1 MKHKSSLI
9 IIAVIVCITLVGTV
23 AAQGSQTDAPQA
35 AITTKFT
42 QQGKINRDGVP
53 YTGVCDMRFTL
64 WDAATA
70 GNQLATYTPPTQV
83 PLTDGVFAVEIDF
96 GAQFTGEARWVQPE
110 AKCADDVAYTN
121 LPRVALNATPY
132 AIGLVLGSQTIGS
145 LSGTGGIIRATNN
158 GQGAALVGLATSGT
172 GTTYGVLGNAF
183 SPNGYAVWGYAGGG
197 ATGVQGVSVG
207 SGNGVNGSTTGGKA
221 GVYGLNTNATINS
234 VGVLG
239 VSDAAGTYG
248 VYGSSVNGT
257 GVWGKGAVGPG
268 VVGASDTNIGVW
280 GDSLTSDAVKGV
292 AHAANKAGVAG
303 GNDAGIGVLGTSAV
317 AHTYDLAGVSG
328 VSTGDGGIGVKGTAN
343 IGAGSYGVYG
353 VSTAGYGVV
362 GQSASGYAGYFLGK
376 VGITGMDLAERFA
389 SVDDQSIEPGTVV
402 VVDQDQPGKIRPSDR
417 AYDSQVVGIISGAGG
432 VKTALILHQEDTL
445 QGDQVVAVAG
455 RVYCKAEANSAPIK
469 PGDLLT
475 TSKMP
480 GHCMKATD
488 RDQAYGAVIGKAL
501 TGLDQGEGL
510 VFVLVNLQ

>member
-1 MKHKSSLI
+1 MKHKSILI
-9 IIAVIVCITLVGTV
+9 IVAVVLCVALVGTA
-23 AAQGSQTDAPQA
+23 AAQGNKPDAPEV

-42 QQGKINRDGVP
+42 QQGKIERNGAP
-53 YTGVCDMRFTL
+53 FTGTCDMRFTL

-83 PLTDGVFAVEIDF
+83 TLTDGVFAVEVDF
-96 GAQFTGEARWVQPE
+96 GMQFTGDARWVQSE

-132 AIGLVLGSQTIGS
+132 AIGLVPGSQTIGS
-145 LSGTGGIIRATNN
+145 LSGTGGIIRATNT
-158 GQGAALVGLATSGT
+158 GTGAALVGLATSGT

-183 SPNGYAVWGYAGGG
+183 SPNGYAVWGYASGG
-197 ATGVQGVSVG
+197 ATGVQGVSASSG
-207 SGNGVNGSTTGGKA
+207 SGVVGQSASGFGVVGNSPTSDGVRGTSTSGSGVFGQSATGK
-221 GVYGLNTNATINS
+221 GVYGDSPNNT
-234 VGVLG
+234 
-239 VSDAAGTYG
+239 G
-248 VYGSSVNGT
+248 VYGTSAT
-257 GVWGKGAVGPG
+257 GV
-268 VVGASDTNIGVW
+268 GVW
-280 GDSLTSDAVKGV
+280 GDSTQLDGV
-292 AHAANKAGVAG
+292 RGIAHAATKVGVLG
-303 GNDAGIGVLGTSAV
+303 NNDAGIGVLGTSAV

-343 IGAGSYGVYG
+343 TGTGSYGVYG

-376 VGITGMDLAERFA
+376 VGITGADLAERFA
-389 SVDDQSIEPGTVV
+389 AVDDQSIEPGTVV

-417 AYDSQVVGIISGAGG
+417 AYDTQVIGIISGAGG
-432 VKTALILHQEDTL
+432 VKTALILHQDDVL
-445 QGDQVVAVAG
+445 QGDLVVAVAG

-501 TGLDQGEGL
+501 TGLDKGEGL